1 MASTMRSA
9 PMAAPADELSG
20 IERLLLVVPLLGGAF
35 FGLVPLLFPDLLAA
49 WAGAPGNDHYM
60 YWLAGTATFG
70 YAVAL
75 ALGVRQP
82 AWAPV
87 RMLVAAV
94 LTFNLASLYTCALEI
109 AGGSARP
116 IVYLICGTSVA
127 LVGLCAALLARHR
140 GAADGPPNIAPWLVW
155 LLRVATLL
163 AAIFGL
169 LPLLAPVTFVQLG
182 GGQGTDI
189 FLYRQ
194 AGAATLGYAT
204 MGLLQLRS
212 RHWAALRLPAVMGLA
227 FNGLAC
233 AASLVAIAGGTGGW
247 LAYPVALASLGVAL
261 GSALALRRGGQ

>member
-9 PMAAPADELSG
+9 RMAAPADELSAT
-20 IERLLLVVPLLGGAF
+20 ERLLLIVPLLGGAF
-35 FGLVPLLFPDLLAA
+35 FGIVPLLFPDLLAA
-49 WAGAPGNDHYM
+49 WAGTPGNDHYL
-60 YWLAGTATFG
+60 YWLAGAATFG

-75 ALGVRQP
+75 ALGVRQ
-82 AWAPV
+82 AGWAPV

-94 LTFNLASLYTCALEI
+94 LTFNLASLYACLIEI
-109 AGGSARP
+109 AAGAQP
-116 IVYLICGTSVA
+116 IVYLICGTSIA
-127 LVGLCAALLARHR
+127 LVALCAALLARHR
-140 GAADGPPNIAPWLVW
+140 GAASDGPPNIAPWLVW

-163 AAIFGL
+163 AAVFGL
-169 LPLLAPVTFVQLG
+169 LPLLAPATFVQLG

-212 RHWAALRLPAVMGLA
+212 RHWAALRLPAVMGLV
-227 FNGLAC
+227 FNGIAFV
-233 AASLVAIAGGTGGW
+233 ASVVAIAGGTGGW
-247 LAYPVALASLGVAL
+247 LAYPVALASLGVSI

>member
-1 MASTMRSA
+1 MASTLQSA
-9 PMAAPADELSG
+9 RLAAPADQLSG
-20 IERLLLVVPLLGGAF
+20 LERLLLIVPLLGGAF
-35 FGLVPLLFPDLLAA
+35 FGIVPLLFPDLLAA
-49 WAGAPGNDHYM
+49 WAGTPGNDHYL
-60 YWLAGTATFG
+60 YWLAGAATFG

-75 ALGVRQP
+75 ALGVRQS

-94 LTFNLASLYTCALEI
+94 LTFNLASLYACALEI
-109 AGGSARP
+109 AAGAQP
-116 IVYLICGTSVA
+116 IVYLICGTSIA
-127 LVGLCAALLARHR
+127 LVALCAALLARHR

-163 AAIFGL
+163 AATFGL
-169 LPLLAPVTFVQLG
+169 LPLLAPATFVQLG

-212 RHWAALRLPAVMGLA
+212 RHWAALRLPAVMGLV

-233 AASLVAIAGGTGGW
+233 AASLVAIMGGTGGW
-247 LAYPVALASLGVAL
+247 LAYPVALASLGVAV

>member
-9 PMAAPADELSG
+9 RMAAPADELSG

-35 FGLVPLLFPDLLAA
+35 FGIVPLLFPGP
-49 WAGAPGNDHYM
+49 AGGQPARP
-60 YWLAGTATFG
+60 ATTTTCTGWPARPRFG

-75 ALGVRQP
+75 ALGVRQT

-116 IVYLICGTSVA
+116 IIYLICGTSVA

-140 GAADGPPNIAPWLVW
+140 GAGRRRAPTSPRWLVW

-169 LPLLAPVTFVQLG
+169 LLLLAPVTFVQLG

-212 RHWAALRLPAVMGLA
+212 RHSPRCG
-227 FNGLAC
+227 C
-233 AASLVAIAGGTGGW
+233 
-247 LAYPVALASLGVAL
+247 
-261 GSALALRRGGQ
+261 RR